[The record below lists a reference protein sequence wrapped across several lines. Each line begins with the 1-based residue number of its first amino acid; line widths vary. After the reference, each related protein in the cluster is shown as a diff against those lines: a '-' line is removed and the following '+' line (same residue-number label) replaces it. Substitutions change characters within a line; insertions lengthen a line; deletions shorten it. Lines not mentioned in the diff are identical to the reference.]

1 MQTILRFT
9 LRHFTDGFGLS
20 VWLLNVDKQC
30 KLLTV
35 VSSGNGKFLK
45 FASRLAATKMS
56 SSNYSFQVNFD
67 LSNKFGGMIHLVID
81 WLKGYWHL
89 SW

>member
-1 MQTILRFT
+1 MLHSGFMQTILRFT

-35 VSSGNGKFLK
+35 VS
-45 FASRLAATKMS
+45 SRLAATKMS

-81 WLKGYWHL
+81 WLKGYLHL